1 MLLYC
6 IIASFFK
13 KTREKVDKRFID
25 ACVYVKDRM
34 EEVSSPDKEMVR
46 IPFFTFSFR

>member
-1 MLLYC
+1 M
-6 IIASFFK
+6 
-13 KTREKVDKRFID
+13 DKRFID

-46 IPFFTFSFR
+46 VTLSSFQMIDDWLLPAAL

>member
-1 MLLYC
+1 M
-6 IIASFFK
+6 
-13 KTREKVDKRFID
+13 DKRFID

-46 IPFFTFSFR
+46 VTLPSFQMIDDWLLPAAL